1 MSDGLTSKAME
12 MPSLP
17 TPFNKPL
24 GSFNEKASPITPATG
39 ANVIYLLL
47 NDAMM
52 PILYRGS
59 YSVSRIQA
67 YGSMTV
73 YESA

>member
-1 MSDGLTSKAME
+1 MGDGLTSKAME

-39 ANVIYLLL
+39 ANVMYLLL
-47 NDAMM
+47 NDAIM
-52 PILYRGS
+52 PILWRSSGSVRG
-59 YSVSRIQA
+59 IWA
-67 YGSMTV
+67 YAFMTV

>member
-1 MSDGLTSKAME
+1 MKNVCRVSELRSKYVSDGLTSKAIE

-52 PILYRGS
+52 P
-59 YSVSRIQA
+59 V
-67 YGSMTV
+67 
-73 YESA
+73 

>member
-1 MSDGLTSKAME
+1 MSDGLTSKAIE

-52 PILYRGS
+52 PVL
-59 YSVSRIQA
+59 
-67 YGSMTV
+67 
-73 YESA
+73 